1 MERKIKVL
9 FVATS
14 LILVAILFAYILPLV
29 SFSNSSNAQASII
42 LEKPAENN
50 YILYKPE
57 KTVEQY
63 PLWKVYNRPKITC
76 RD

>member
-1 MERKIKVL
+1 
-9 FVATS
+9 
-14 LILVAILFAYILPLV
+14 LV